1 MQRAEVLPPRPQT
14 LIAITLVL
22 TVAFVAALLVLMG
35 VSTYETWGPLLLAP
49 VLLAISLPVLRAQAT
64 REGDAR
70 LMWLLCAALVLK
82 LASAIVRHYVAF
94 DVYEGVADAAG
105 YHEWGVKLSRQFWS
119 GNFDTGLPSLTGTEF
134 TKFLSGIVYMFT
146 GPTRLGA
153 FILFSWIGF
162 WGLFFFYRAFTVA
175 VPEGRP
181 RSYAHLLF
189 FLPSLLY
196 WPSSIGKEAWMTLSL
211 GIGAFGAARAL
222 TGRTW
227 RGLAITGLGFWMAGV
242 VRPHMAGMMGVALA
256 VGFLLRPTRAELRQ
270 LAPVVKGIT
279 IVAVAV
285 LALILIVRTDRFLR
299 ASNIDT
305 SEGLTSALGQVTAQ
319 TSEGGSAFVPSLI
332 QSPSRA
338 PAAVVTVLFRPFVL
352 ETHNAQSLA
361 AALEGSLLML
371 ICLFRVPWGLA
382 AIRSIRRQ
390 PYVGFALAYTGIFIF
405 AFSAVANFGI
415 LARQRSL
422 LFPLFLVLLCVPRE
436 RSDTRSEHVR

>member
-1 MQRAEVLPPRPQT
+1 MRRAEVLPPRPQT
-14 LIAITLVL
+14 LIAITLAL
-22 TVAFVAALLVLMG
+22 TVAFVAALLVLTE
-35 VSTYETWGPLLLAP
+35 VSTYETWGALLLAP
-49 VLLAISLPVLRAQAT
+49 VLLAISLPVLRRQAT

-70 LMWLLCAALVLK
+70 LLWLLCAALVLK

-105 YHEWGVKLSRQFWS
+105 YHDWGVKLSRQFWS

-134 TKFLSGIVYMFT
+134 AKFLSGIVYMFT

-153 FILFSWIGF
+153 FIFFSWIGF

-227 RGLAITGLGFWMAGV
+227 RGLAISGLGFWMAGV

-270 LAPVVKGIT
+270 LAPVAKGMT
-279 IVAVAV
+279 IAAVAV
-285 LALILIVRTDRFLR
+285 LALVLIVRTDRFLR
-299 ASNIDT
+299 DSNIDT

-352 ETHNAQSLA
+352 EAHNAQSLA

-382 AIRSIRRQ
+382 ALRSIRRQ